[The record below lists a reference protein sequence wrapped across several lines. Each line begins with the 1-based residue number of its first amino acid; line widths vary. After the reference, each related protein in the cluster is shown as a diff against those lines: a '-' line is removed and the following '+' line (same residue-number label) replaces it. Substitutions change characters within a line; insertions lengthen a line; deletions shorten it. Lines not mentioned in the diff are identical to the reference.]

1 MKFLTDPTLGK
12 LAKWLRI
19 LGYDTAYYRGNIDRN
34 FLKKAEKEGRI
45 VLTRKR
51 DMENRSFSGQMVII
65 QDDRVQ
71 DQMRDVIR
79 KLSLTP
85 DPDRTFTICLRCN
98 EALKRISR
106 DEIGEIVPGYV
117 LRNHKDFKIC
127 PRCKGIFWPGTHRDN
142 MLGELNEMLR

>member
-71 DQMRDVIR
+71 DQMRDVMR

-106 DEIGEIVPGYV
+106 DEIGEIVPNYV
-117 LRNHKDFKIC
+117 LRNHEDFKIC
-127 PRCKGIFWPGTHRDN
+127 PRCKSIFWPGTHRDN
-142 MLGELNEMLR
+142 MLDELGEMLR